1 LFSVETPWGRIHIRW
16 DNEANAT
23 PNAQLAFFAEFLATA
38 GLYESWVSSCPLS
51 YSSGIVSHKRDV
63 VGTWFLSI
71 LAGHHRYA
79 HITGLRG
86 DGVSPQILGMSK
98 IVSEDSL
105 RRALARMTA
114 DESQNW
120 LRPQLLCSVQ
130 GALDTPW
137 ILDIDTTVKTLFGK
151 QSGAEVSY
159 NPHKPGR
166 PSHALHTYFV
176 SHLRMVLDVVVS
188 PGKQH
193 TAAHARPGLSDVLD
207 SLNKE
212 QLPALVRG
220 DCGFP
225 PQRQRPVAGDPGFPP
240 QRQRPVAGDPGFPP
254 QRQRPVAGDPG
265 FGNEPL
271 IVELENRGQSYLFK
285 LRQTSGVKKMLRR
298 QFARKDWMMP
308 GPSDQGWSAVE
319 DNLRLAGWDQ
329 SRRVVILRRA
339 AKSDVALTSNSAE
352 GQMELLLPD
361 QDVEVWEYAVL
372 VTNSGYALES
382 MAQLYRDR
390 ADAENGFDELK
401 NQWGWGGFTTQDIE
415 RCQSSARVVTLI
427 YNWWSWYCR
436 AAKPK
441 ARMEAITSRA
451 LLLAAVGRATKHA
464 GRTTL
469 YLTTMH
475 ASRTALML
483 LIANIP
489 AALSHV
495 RKVAEQSPATDRWK
509 TLMDYIVARII
520 PHQPPKRLKTCALL
534 AG

>member
-1 LFSVETPWGRIHIRW
+1 MGESPQAEISVYRPDLELFSVETPGGRIYIRW
-16 DNEANAT
+16 DNEARAT

-38 GLYESWVSSCPLS
+38 GVYESWVNSCPLT
-51 YSSGIVSHKRDV
+51 YSSGNAPHKRDV
-63 VGTWFLSI
+63 LGTWFLSI

-98 IVSEDSL
+98 IVSEDAL
-105 RRALARMTA
+105 RRALARLTA

-120 LRPQLLCSVQ
+120 LRPQLLASVRE
-130 GALDTPW
+130 ALNTPW
-137 ILDIDTTVKTLFGK
+137 ILDIDTTIKTLFGK

-176 SHLRMVLDVVVS
+176 SGLRLVLDVVVS
-188 PGKQH
+188 PGKEH
-193 TAAHARPGLSDVLD
+193 SAAHARPGLSAVLD
-207 SLNKE
+207 SLNPK

-220 DCGFP
+220 DCGF
-225 PQRQRPVAGDPGFPP
+225 
-240 QRQRPVAGDPGFPP
+240 
-254 QRQRPVAGDPG
+254 
-265 FGNEPL
+265 GNEPF
-271 IVELENRGQSYLFK
+271 IDELEKRNQPYLFK
-285 LRQTSGVKKMLRR
+285 LRQTSGVKKLLRR
-298 QFARKDWMMP
+298 QFARHDWTTP

-319 DNLRLAGWDQ
+319 DTLKLAGWDK

-339 AKSDVALTSNSAE
+339 AKSDVALTRNSAE
-352 GQMELLLPD
+352 GQMELLLPG
-361 QDVEVWEYAVL
+361 QDVELWEYAVL
-372 VTNSGYALES
+372 VTNSSYTLES

-415 RCQSSARVVTLI
+415 RCQTSARAVALI

-436 AAKPK
+436 AAKPE

-451 LLLAAVGRATKHA
+451 LLLASVGRATQHA
-464 GRTTL
+464 GQTTL
-469 YLTTMH
+469 YLTPMH
-475 ASRTALML
+475 AARTTLMEM
-483 LIANIP
+483 IANIR

-495 RKVAEQSPATDRWK
+495 RTVAEQLPTLDRWK
-509 TLMDYIVARII
+509 ILLNYIVARII
-520 PHQPPKRLKTCALL
+520 PQRPRKRLEIGAFLL
-534 AG
+534 GNCCF

>member
-1 LFSVETPWGRIHIRW
+1 
-16 DNEANAT
+16 
-23 PNAQLAFFAEFLATA
+23 
-38 GLYESWVSSCPLS
+38 
-51 YSSGIVSHKRDV
+51 
-63 VGTWFLSI
+63 
-71 LAGHHRYA
+71 
-79 HITGLRG
+79 
-86 DGVSPQILGMSK
+86 
-98 IVSEDSL
+98 
-105 RRALARMTA
+105 
-114 DESQNW
+114 
-120 LRPQLLCSVQ
+120 VQ

-137 ILDIDTTVKTLFGK
+137 ILDIDTTVKTLYGK

-166 PSHALHTYFV
+166 PSHAFHTYFV

-193 TAAHARPGLSDVLD
+193 SAAYARPGLSDVLD
-207 SLNKE
+207 SLSKE

-220 DCGFP
+220 DCGF
-225 PQRQRPVAGDPGFPP
+225 
-240 QRQRPVAGDPGFPP
+240 
-254 QRQRPVAGDPG
+254 
-265 FGNEPL
+265 GNEPF
-271 IVELENRGQSYLFK
+271 IDELERRGQSYLFK

-298 QFARKDWMMP
+298 QFARKDWTIP
-308 GPSDQGWSAVE
+308 GRSDQGWSAVE
-319 DNLRLAGWDQ
+319 DTLRLAGWDK

-339 AKSDVALTSNSAE
+339 AKSGVAITRTSAE

-361 QDVEVWEYAVL
+361 QNVELWEYAVL

-401 NQWGWGGFTTQDIE
+401 NQWGRGGFTTQDIE
-415 RCQSSARVVTLI
+415 RCQSSARVVALI

-436 AAKPK
+436 AAKPE

-475 ASRTALML
+475 ASRTALLL
-483 LIANIP
+483 LIANVR
-489 AALSHV
+489 AALRHV
-495 RKVAEQSPATDRWK
+495 REVAEQSTATQRWK
-509 TLMDYIVARII
+509 TLLDYIVARII
-520 PHQPPKRLKTCALL
+520 PHRPQKLLETCPLL

>member
-1 LFSVETPWGRIHIRW
+1 MR
-16 DNEANAT
+16 
-23 PNAQLAFFAEFLATA
+23 
-38 GLYESWVSSCPLS
+38 
-51 YSSGIVSHKRDV
+51 
-63 VGTWFLSI
+63 
-71 LAGHHRYA
+71 
-79 HITGLRG
+79 
-86 DGVSPQILGMSK
+86 K

-105 RRALARMTA
+105 RRALGRMSA
-114 DESQNW
+114 EQSRNW
-120 LRPQLLCSVQ
+120 LRPQLLASVQ

-166 PSHALHTYFV
+166 PSHAFHTYFV
-176 SHLRMVLDVVVS
+176 SHLRMILDVVVS

-193 TAAHARPGLSDVLD
+193 AAAYARPGLSDVLD
-207 SLNKE
+207 SLSKE

-220 DCGFP
+220 DCGF
-225 PQRQRPVAGDPGFPP
+225 
-240 QRQRPVAGDPGFPP
+240 
-254 QRQRPVAGDPG
+254 
-265 FGNEPL
+265 GNEPF
-271 IVELENRGQSYLFK
+271 IDELERRGQPYLFK
-285 LRQTSGVKKMLRR
+285 LRQTGGVKKMLRR
-298 QFARKDWMMP
+298 QFARKDWTIP
-308 GPSDQGWSAVE
+308 GRSDQGWSAVE
-319 DNLRLAGWDQ
+319 DTLRLAGWDK

-339 AKSDVALTSNSAE
+339 AKSGVALTRASAE

-361 QDVEVWEYAVL
+361 QDVELWEYAVL

-415 RCQSSARVVTLI
+415 RCQSSARVVALI

-436 AAKPK
+436 AAKPE

-483 LIANIP
+483 LIANIR
-489 AALSHV
+489 AALGHV
-495 RKVAEQSPATDRWK
+495 REVAEQSPATERWK
-509 TLMDYIVARII
+509 TLLDYIVARII
-520 PHQPPKRLKTCALL
+520 PHRPQKLLETCLL
-534 AG
+534 MVG

>member
-1 LFSVETPWGRIHIRW
+1 M
-16 DNEANAT
+16 
-23 PNAQLAFFAEFLATA
+23 
-38 GLYESWVSSCPLS
+38 YESWVSSCPLT
-51 YSSGIVSHKRDV
+51 YSSGNASQKRDV
-63 VGTWFLSI
+63 LGTWFLSI
-71 LAGHHRYA
+71 LAGHHRYS

-105 RRALARMTA
+105 RRALARMSA
-114 DESQNW
+114 GQSQNW
-120 LRPQLLCSVQ
+120 LRPQLLVSVQ

-137 ILDIDTTVKTLFGK
+137 ILDIDTTVKTLYGK

-176 SHLRMVLDVVVS
+176 SHLRMVLDVVVC

-193 TAAHARPGLSDVLD
+193 SAAHARPGLSAVLD
-207 SLNKE
+207 SLNTG

-220 DCGFP
+220 DCGF
-225 PQRQRPVAGDPGFPP
+225 
-240 QRQRPVAGDPGFPP
+240 
-254 QRQRPVAGDPG
+254 
-265 FGNEPL
+265 GNEPF
-271 IVELENRGQSYLFK
+271 IVELEERVQSYLFK
-285 LRQTSGVKKMLRR
+285 LRQTSGVKKMLMR
-298 QFARKDWMMP
+298 QFARKDWTIP

-319 DNLRLAGWDQ
+319 DTLRLAGWDK

-339 AKSDVALTSNSAE
+339 AKSDVALTRNSAE

-361 QDVEVWEYAVL
+361 QDVELWEYAVL
-372 VTNSGYALES
+372 VTNSSYPLEA

-415 RCQSSARVVTLI
+415 RCQTSARAVALV

-436 AAKPK
+436 AAKPE
-441 ARMEAITSRA
+441 ARMEAMTSRA

-464 GRTTL
+464 GKTTL
-469 YLTTMH
+469 YLTPMQAARAT
-475 ASRTALML
+475 LMR
-483 LIANIP
+483 LIANIR
-489 AALSHV
+489 AALGHV
-495 RKVAEQSPATDRWK
+495 RRVAEQSPTADRWK
-509 TLMDYIVARII
+509 TLLDYIVARII
-520 PHQPPKRLKTCALL
+520 PHRPRKLLQTCALL
-534 AG
+534 PGNCCF